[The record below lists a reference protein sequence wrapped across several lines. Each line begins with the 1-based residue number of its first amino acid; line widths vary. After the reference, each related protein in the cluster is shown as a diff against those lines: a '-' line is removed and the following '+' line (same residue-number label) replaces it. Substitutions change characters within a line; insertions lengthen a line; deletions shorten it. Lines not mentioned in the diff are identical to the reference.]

1 MTRFSNP
8 HPLAQADEVDAS
20 QAPST
25 AYLEKTESVRVR
37 KTHATEMRQAAT
49 DTRQVATE
57 ARQLATETSQAA
69 TETSQ
74 AATETRQA
82 ATETRQI
89 ATDDHRILL
98 QQANERLVVTAV
110 EAQILTEQ
118 LRATQ
123 SQLEIAKL
131 IAEQA
136 NLAKSNFLSSM
147 SHELRTP
154 LNAILG
160 FAQLLEIGSPPPTD
174 TQMLRLQQI
183 IKAGWYLLELINEI
197 LDLSVIEA
205 GKISL
210 SLESVSLTDLMREC
224 QAMIEPLSRKNA
236 IPISYLPFSA
246 SWFVYVDRTRL
257 KQAII
262 NLLSN
267 AIKYNRAQGE
277 VEVRCMESS
286 PNRLRLCVKD
296 SGAGLSAEQ
305 QTQLFQPFN
314 RLGQESSSKEG
325 TGIGLVVTKQ
335 LIELMG
341 GSIGVKSTVGE
352 GSEFWIELVRDTPH
366 HETIAS
372 HL

>member
-1 MTRFSNP
+1 MAIFSDPDQPDNAP
-8 HPLAQADEVDAS
+8 

-25 AYLEKTESVRVR
+25 VHIEKAASVRVK
-37 KTHATEMRQAAT
+37 KTHATEIRQEAT
-49 DTRQVATE
+49 EVRQGDTETRQEATKT
-57 ARQLATETSQAA
+57 RQE
-69 TETSQ
+69 
-74 AATETRQA
+74 ATETRQE

-89 ATDDHRILL
+89 ATDENRILL

-110 EAQILTEQ
+110 EAQILAEQ

-136 NLAKSNFLSSM
+136 NLAKSNFLSNM

-183 IKAGWYLLELINEI
+183 LKAGWYLLELINEI
-197 LDLSVIEA
+197 LDLSVIET
-205 GKISL
+205 GKITL
-210 SLESVSLTDLMREC
+210 SFESVSLTELIREC
-224 QAMIEPLSRKNA
+224 QAMIEPLSQSNA
-236 IPISYLPFSA
+236 IPISYLPFSSA
-246 SWFVYVDRTRL
+246 WFVHVDRTRL

-267 AIKYNRAQGE
+267 AIKYNRMHGK
-277 VEVRCMESS
+277 VEVHCIESS
-286 PNRLRLCVKD
+286 SHHLRICVKD
-296 SGAGLSAEQ
+296 SGSGLSEEQ
-305 QTQLFQPFN
+305 QAQLFQPFN

-341 GSIGVKSTVGE
+341 GSIGVESTVGV
-352 GSEFWIELVRDTPH
+352 GSEFWIELVRDAPPAR
-366 HETIAS
+366 EVGRSPI
-372 HL
+372 